1 MHTLL
6 ESWCVVFDALLAIAL
21 LIAIG
26 YFLLYLNF
34 CSACNFILHPIMQQS
49 VCGRLTE
56 DRRKKELFARLG
68 RYQFLRFA
76 LYLDLD
82 LHQPISIKHQAIESE
97 GIFITNPCQ
106 VRAAIAEENPA

>member
-1 MHTLL
+1 
-6 ESWCVVFDALLAIAL
+6 
-21 LIAIG
+21 
-26 YFLLYLNF
+26 
-34 CSACNFILHPIMQQS
+34 MQQS